1 MSTTQAQEFRRR
13 YFPLGR
19 VLLVL
24 IVVLQVPAWL
34 YIRYRETPA
43 PVHQTGTNRQ
53 FALTQTDFA
62 WYSEPPGEPFPISH
76 TASLVRGFVSPSM
89 AHVYAEGSDR
99 LHFVFP
105 KGPDVCVSV
114 PSVVYGTAAVPKV
127 VTC

>member
-1 MSTTQAQEFRRR
+1 VSTVDVRGFRRR
-13 YFPLGR
+13 YLPLGR

-34 YIRYRETPA
+34 YIRYRETPP

-53 FALTQTDFA
+53 YALTQTDTG

-76 TASLVRGFVSPSM
+76 TANLVRGFVSPSI
-89 AHVYAEGSDR
+89 AHVYVEGSNLR
-99 LHFVFP
+99 FVFP

-114 PSVVYGTAAVPKV
+114 PAVVYGTAAVPTIV
-127 VTC
+127 RC